1 MNCDE
6 IEDLAGAYALGALP
20 EDERAA
26 VSAHLETCTNHPE
39 MADLLATAAS
49 LALAVDEV
57 EPPAA
62 LKTRLMDIVEAEAAP
77 LPRTVVAA
85 PRRGLAETVRG
96 WFAGPRLGYTLAS
109 AMAVLVVG
117 LLAWNV
123 SLQGDTSSQQVATVS
138 GSGAGRVIYLS
149 DEKLAVMD
157 VSGLSPL
164 PEGKVYEVWGFY
176 DSANIPSP
184 LGVLQVNSAGTGSGS
199 MSLAGTGLNQIAVTV
214 EDAPGA
220 QQPTTQP
227 VIIAKFS

>member
-6 IEDLAGAYALGALP
+6 IEELAGAYALGALP
-20 EDERAA
+20 DDERAA
-26 VSAHLETCTNHPE
+26 VSAHLETCDKHPE
-39 MADLLATAAS
+39 MAGLLATAAS

-62 LKTRLMDIVEAEAAP
+62 LKSRLMGIVEAEAP
-77 LPRTVVAA
+77 PQRTVPARA
-85 PRRGLAETVRG
+85 RRGFGETVRG
-96 WFAGPRLGYTLAS
+96 WFASPRLGYGLAS

-123 SLQGDTSSQQVATVS
+123 SLQGGGSDQQVVNVS
-138 GSGAGRVIYLS
+138 GNAAGRVIYLS

-157 VSGLSPL
+157 VHNLSPL

-176 DSANIPSP
+176 DSANIASP
-184 LGVLQVNSAGTGSGS
+184 LGLLQVTTAGTGT
-199 MSLAGTGLNQIAVTV
+199 GTMAIGDGLNQIAVTI

-220 QQPTTQP
+220 VSPTLPP
-227 VIIAKFS
+227 VLTAKFS